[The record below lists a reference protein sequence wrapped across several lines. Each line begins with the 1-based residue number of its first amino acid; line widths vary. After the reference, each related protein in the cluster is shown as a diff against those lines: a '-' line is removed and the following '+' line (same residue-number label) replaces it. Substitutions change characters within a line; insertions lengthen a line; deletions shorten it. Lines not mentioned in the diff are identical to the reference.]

1 VNHLA
6 LRHIARAVI
15 FLTGLLACPAWSAP
29 DEESLGKSQGYPV
42 GTRLTLEQEPHL
54 VASYSG
60 GREQFFPYHT
70 VRKAETEPLPRAA
83 LPARFS
89 YTFDDRKFTADDYLD
104 RQRVTGLL
112 VLKDGRIVLERYQY
126 DRTEANRFVS
136 QSMAK
141 SVTSLLT
148 GLAIQEGKIRALD
161 DLAKAYVPALAGNPY
176 GETSLRHLLQMSSGI
191 TFREVYSGTDDVA
204 TLSRL
209 AVGGQGP
216 GGVAVLEP
224 FRNNQRHSPP
234 GTKFVYASIETEVLG
249 LVVRQAVGMS
259 LADYLSQRIWQP
271 MGAEADAI
279 WFVDKSGQEAAY
291 CCLAATL
298 RDYGRL
304 GMLLANDG
312 VARGKQVVPR
322 AWIAQATEPTPGYPH
337 LRPGVATPYLGYGYQ
352 FWIFPG
358 DHRRF
363 ALFGVR
369 GQAIFVDP
377 ALKLVL
383 VQTAVWKDFTDPEPR
398 RERDAFW
405 RGVVAQYGEW

>member
-1 VNHLA
+1 M
-6 LRHIARAVI
+6 
-15 FLTGLLACPAWSAP
+15 FLLASLLAGTAWSAP

-42 GTRLTLEQEPHL
+42 GTRSTLEQEPYL

-60 GREQFFPYHT
+60 AREQFFPYHT
-70 VRKAETEPLPRAA
+70 VRKGVAEPRARA
-83 LPARFS
+83 PEPTLFS
-89 YTFDDRKFTADDYLD
+89 YTFDDRRYTSDDYLD

-126 DRTEANRFVS
+126 DRTRANRFVS

-141 SVTSLLT
+141 SVTSLLV
-148 GLAIQEGKIRALD
+148 GLALHEGKIKSLD
-161 DLAKAYVPALAGNPY
+161 DLAREYVPELAGNPY

-191 TFREVYSGTDDVA
+191 KFSEVYSGTDDVA

-209 AVGGQGP
+209 GVGGLGP
-216 GGVAVLEP
+216 GGAALLEP
-224 FRNNQRHSPP
+224 FRKNERHSAP
-234 GTKFVYASIETEVLG
+234 GTKFAYASIETEVLG

-259 LADYLSQRIWQP
+259 LAHYLSVRIWQP
-271 MGAEADAI
+271 MGAQTDAI

-291 CCLAATL
+291 CCLGATL

-322 AWIAQATEPTPGYPH
+322 EWIAEATQPTPGYPH

-352 FWIFPG
+352 FWVFPG
-358 DHRRF
+358 EHRRF

-377 ALKLVL
+377 ELKLVL

-405 RGVVAQYGEW
+405 RGVVAHYGPW

>member
-1 VNHLA
+1 MLLLA
-6 LRHIARAVI
+6 
-15 FLTGLLACPAWSAP
+15 GLLAGTARSAP

-42 GTRLTLEQEPHL
+42 GTRATLEQEPHL

-70 VRKAETEPLPRAA
+70 VRKGMKEPLPRA
-83 LPARFS
+83 PESERFS
-89 YTFDDRKFTADDYLD
+89 YTFDGRRYTADDYLD

-141 SVTSLLT
+141 SVTSLLV
-148 GLAIQEGKIRALD
+148 GLALHEGKIRSLD
-161 DLAKAYVPALAGNPY
+161 DLAREYVPELAGNPD

-191 TFREVYSGTDDVA
+191 KFREEYSGTDDVA

-209 AVGGQGP
+209 SVGGLGP
-216 GGVAVLEP
+216 GGAAVLEP
-224 FRNNQRHSPP
+224 FRNNERPSAA
-234 GTKFVYASIETEVLG
+234 GTKFAYASIETEVLG
-249 LVVRQAVGMS
+249 LVFRRTVGVS
-259 LADYLSQRIWQP
+259 LADYLSERIWQP

-279 WFVDKSGQEAAY
+279 WFVDRSGQEAAY
-291 CCLAATL
+291 CCLGATL

-304 GMLLANDG
+304 GILVANDG
-312 VARGKQVVPR
+312 VACGKQVVPR
-322 AWIAQATEPTPGYPH
+322 TWIAEATQPTPGYPH

-358 DHRRF
+358 EHRRF

-377 ALKLVL
+377 ELKLVL

-398 RERDAFW
+398 RERDALW
-405 RGVVAQYGEW
+405 RGVVAHYGEW